1 MNLCSGIKFSIYHF
15 IWHFNILIIILCI
28 GFLLA
33 TSKQSQHRRP
43 HSIHPLF
50 FSSLVIFCVCV
61 CIIPNLPLNIRMCT
75 YVDDVSLKQFPWTC
89 VLRNTHHTV
98 VLIAITLNLL
108 GKLKRVIL
116 RWLAHR
122 VFLLYSSQQYNR
134 FSSLWFSLSF
144 RRSHSSI
151 FHSIEREWWVTEVG
165 RSNRLTVPS
174 PRLL

>member
-1 MNLCSGIKFSIYHF
+1 MFRNKIQHIPFHLAFQHSDYYSLYRIPVGNHQTIAAQATAFHPSTFFFFVGYLLCVCLYYSELALEYSNVHVRWRRVSQTVSLNLCAAKH
-15 IWHFNILIIILCI
+15 
-28 GFLLA
+28 
-33 TSKQSQHRRP
+33 
-43 HSIHPLF
+43 
-50 FSSLVIFCVCV
+50 
-61 CIIPNLPLNIRMCT
+61 
-75 YVDDVSLKQFPWTC
+75 
-89 VLRNTHHTV
+89 THHTV

-174 PRLL
+174 RRLL